1 MKHFLLV
8 SLLAAFA
15 LPLRAGDVK
24 SLSDFQAAAEKAN
37 EILTIPHWPK
47 TPLEVQAEIDSAI
60 AKANAGLDTIGKQ
73 DLGKVTFE
81 SIRPKSTAQLRKPT
95 PDSTRSGS
103 KTWARPPLKARLA

>member
-15 LPLRAGDVK
+15 LPLRADDVK

-47 TPLEVQAEIDSAI
+47 TPLEVQSEIESAI

-73 DLGKVTFE
+73 DLSKVT
-81 SIRPKSTAQLRKPT
+81 
-95 PDSTRSGS
+95 
-103 KTWARPPLKARLA
+103 